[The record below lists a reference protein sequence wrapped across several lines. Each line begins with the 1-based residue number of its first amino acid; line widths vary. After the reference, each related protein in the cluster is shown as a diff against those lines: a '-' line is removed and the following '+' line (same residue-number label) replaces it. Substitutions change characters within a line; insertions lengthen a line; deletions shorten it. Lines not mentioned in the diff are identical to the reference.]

1 MKKFLFLLLLLPLFS
16 SAQIGHI
23 FNAYFEVGE
32 VVVLTNDTVQIEM
45 LKWGGMQTPQG
56 VSSYDQ
62 TDIQPGFIVW
72 YFCDRYEVVG
82 NDGIRL
88 KMLPLNGPY
97 DNPVYAKYRVWVVD
111 EITNYEG
118 TTAAAPEPPVF
129 EPNAYGIYLQAAN
142 CISAYYASKNY
153 FTAGRGL
160 FFGEDNEL
168 RVGAAGGLVIAN
180 DSVQIEPRGIHG
192 YMINQM
198 GATSGQALAWNGSNW
213 QPATIS
219 GGGSSQNLSL
229 TGQSL
234 GISGGTGVTLP
245 VVGITAGTN
254 VTTSTTAGTVTINA
268 TAPTYTVLDAGAVG
282 DQNDWSPTS
291 YTSLTRHIKLQP
303 NSGVTTIS
311 GIVPLGAGNFQLVLE
326 NTGQYFAVLTHED
339 ANSTAANRF
348 TLDAPFVV
356 LRPGGTVTLSYVTN
370 RWEVIAA
377 SAPRK
382 TRYTNELAAFQRISG
397 SPATTDNFTAAG
409 SGGGGTG
416 TSANSTMQIGY
427 GGVSTSSSAT
437 GRYALSATA
446 IPYFSDKGE
455 VSFFRATVQP
465 NTAAPD
471 GTESYIIAVGYIG
484 SVDLS
489 TNPKTAAFVAGVSGS
504 TYCGVTLTNTNWWCI
519 TYDGAGTAES
529 FDTGIAPAYS
539 GTVNSTN
546 LRELTVSLTDA
557 GVRYWID
564 GVLQTTHSTETTFS
578 STLTAAVAIDKTL
591 GTTARTCAV
600 STLEI
605 YYNDNF

>member
-1 MKKFLFLLLLLPLFS
+1 MKKIIFLLFILPITAF
-16 SAQIGHI
+16 AQIGHI
-23 FNAYFEVGE
+23 FNAYFEVGK
-32 VVVLTNDTVQIEM
+32 VDVLTNDTVQIEM

-62 TDIQPGFIVW
+62 TDIAAGFIVW
-72 YFCDRYEVVG
+72 YFCDRYTVVANNG
-82 NDGIRL
+82 TKL
-88 KMLPLNGPY
+88 KMLPQETY
-97 DNPVYAKYRVWVVD
+97 DQPVESGFRVWVV
-111 EITNYEG
+111 EEVASAGGNVV
-118 TTAAAPEPPVF
+118 APDAPVF
-129 EPNAYGIYLQAAN
+129 EPHFYGTYLQAAN
-142 CISAYYASKNY
+142 CISAYYAKKNQWAAAEGLEY
-153 FTAGRGL
+153 DGR
-160 FFGEDNEL
+160 DL
-168 RVGAAGGLVIAN
+168 RVLTSTGLVVGN
-180 DSVQIEPRGIHG
+180 DSVQIEPRGVHG
-192 YMINQM
+192 YHINQM

-213 QPATIS
+213 QPASIS
-219 GGGSSQNLSL
+219 GGS
-229 TGQSL
+229 
-234 GISGGTGVTLP
+234 
-245 VVGITAGTN
+245 
-254 VTTSTTAGTVTINA
+254 
-268 TAPTYTVLDAGAVG
+268 APTYTVLDAGAIG
-282 DQNDWSPTS
+282 DQNNWNPTS
-291 YTSLTRHIKLQP
+291 YTSLTRHIKMQP

-311 GIVPLGAGNFQLVLE
+311 GIVPLGSGNFQLVLE
-326 NTGQYFAVLTHED
+326 NTGQYYCILTHED
-339 ANSTAANRF
+339 ASSTAANRF

-356 LRPGGTVTLSYVTN
+356 LRPGGTVTLSYVTD
-370 RWEVIAA
+370 RWEVVSA

-382 TRYTNELAAFQRISG
+382 TRYTNELSAFQRISG
-397 SPATTDNFTAAG
+397 SPTTTDNFTAAG

-416 TSANSTMQIGY
+416 TAAGSTMQLGY

-489 TNPKTAAFVAGVSGS
+489 TNPKTAAFVCGVAGS
-504 TYCGVTLTNTNWWCI
+504 TYCGVTLSNTNWHCI

-539 GTVNSTN
+539 GTVNSAN

-557 GVRYWID
+557 GVRYWVD
-564 GVLQTTHSTETTFS
+564 GVLQATHSTETTMNA
-578 STLTAAVAIDKTL
+578 TLTPAVAIDKTL

-600 STLEI
+600 ATLEI